1 MKYLIAITLLTLPFL
16 ASAHVGHSHIPAEEP
31 AHYLTAGHV
40 IPWLLVALA
49 VIGFTLYRRNKQ
61 RHA

>member
-1 MKYLIAITLLTLPFL
+1 MKYLFATILLALPFL
-16 ASAHVGHSHIPAEEP
+16 VSAHAGHSHIPAEEP

-40 IPWLLVALA
+40 VPWLLAALA
-49 VIGFTLYRRNKQ
+49 IIGVAVYRRNKQ